1 MPNDNEQQW
10 YPVEYPPG
18 PTYLVFALST
28 WFNKVPN
35 RLEDLN
41 SLLAGAGW
49 SLTKESDLGQEGTD
63 AEAITEPVVIPL
75 RLAPLKN
82 VMDAET
88 TPQGALRV
96 FRDTEAR
103 QRLQLDQ
110 LLIDGL
116 PAHKGGALTRGDF
129 DRVPVAVMTPSPPRR
144 RGRDEMPERRRPV
157 IALFDTA
164 ISRHPWLDTAD
175 TADTAETADPI
186 WLDAEDYGCKLGL
199 RAPARGESRGLM
211 SSWKGLESD
220 FGHGTFSAGLIRQI
234 APDALILLF
243 RVMHD
248 DGSIDGDHI
257 LNALGWIR
265 DGGSG
270 RTSREEAD
278 VPADIQNPGRHVDV
292 ICLPLGY
299 TSESKDAK
307 FTKWLGEVLGDL
319 GDRGVQVVAS
329 AGNDGTD
336 EPVYPA
342 AFVLTDKQPH
352 TPLVSVGALNPNGRT
367 HAHYSNH
374 GGWVTDW
381 VVGTSVVSTFPL
393 VDGAANAEVGG
404 EGSGNAE
411 RGGEANWESVDPDDF
426 TGGFSRWS
434 GTSFAA
440 TAFAGMLGQALLTPD
455 ALAARTPHER
465 AEIALRICRQGA

>member
-1 MPNDNEQQW
+1 MPSNDEQDW
-10 YPVEYPPG
+10 YRVEYPPG
-18 PTYLVFALST
+18 PTYLVLA
-28 WFNKVPN
+28 N
-35 RLEDLN
+35 RDWLDNHDLGEINSDLE
-41 SLLAGAGW
+41 GEAGW
-49 SLTKESDLGQEGTD
+49 SLTRESKEGTVS
-63 AEAITEPVVIPL
+63 EPVVVPL
-75 RLAPLKN
+75 RLAPHDNGTDPKQ
-82 VMDAET
+82 
-88 TPQGALRV
+88 TPQEALGV
-96 FRDTEAR
+96 LRDIGGR

-116 PAHKGGALTRGDF
+116 PAHKPHALTRGDF
-129 DRVPVAVMTPSPPRR
+129 NRVPVAVLTPSPPPRQV
-144 RGRDEMPERRRPV
+144 RDKLPKRRRPV

-164 ISRHPWLDTAD
+164 ISGHPWLDNID
-175 TADTAETADPI
+175 LADPI
-186 WLDAEDYGCKLGL
+186 WLDAEDYGCNLGP
-199 RAPARGESRGLM
+199 RAPAREERRGPIA
-211 SSWKGLESD
+211 SSTELESA

-465 AEIALRICRQGA
+465 AEIALRACRQGA